1 MLMKL
6 NSSEGRSRDLPS
18 LCVRLSKTAALRS
31 TGSVSGP
38 GIITR
43 RTFLRTIGCAAGGI
57 LFGGSGLLWYGT
69 QLEPHRLQIERRKI
83 LLPGLPHPFSGLT
96 VCHISDLHFGP
107 YVGIRE
113 GRAVADVLMDLKPD
127 IVVITGDHVSRLTER
142 EIELVEDVYSAITAP
157 LGAYAVLGNHDH
169 WVDPP
174 GLETLILR
182 AGLTLLRN
190 ANVAIEL
197 AGERLY
203 VAGVDDVW
211 EKQDN
216 LPLALNGVPRGGCAI
231 LLAHEP
237 DFADEAAVDGRVAL
251 QLSGHSH
258 GGQIRLPGM
267 GALRLPNLG
276 RKYPEGLF
284 RIGEMQLYVNRGIG
298 VVTPPVRVNCPPEV
312 TVLELVSEYSTS
324 IECL

>member
-1 MLMKL
+1 M
-6 NSSEGRSRDLPS
+6 
-18 LCVRLSKTAALRS
+18 
-31 TGSVSGP
+31 
-38 GIITR
+38 
-43 RTFLRTIGCAAGGI
+43 
-57 LFGGSGLLWYGT
+57 LWYGT
-69 QLEPHRLQIERRKI
+69 QWEPHRLQVERRKI
-83 LLPGLPHPFSGLT
+83 LLPRLPRPFSGLT

-127 IVVITGDHVSRLTER
+127 IVVITGDHVTRLTGR
-142 EIELVEDVYSAITAP
+142 EIEIVMDVYPAIKAP

-169 WVDPP
+169 WTDPP
-174 GLETLILR
+174 GLETLIRR

-190 ANVAIEL
+190 ENVAIEL

-211 EKQDN
+211 EKQDD
-216 LPLALNGVPRGGCAI
+216 LPLALNGVPEESCAI

-237 DFADEAAVDGRVAL
+237 DFADEAAVDGRVVL

-258 GGQIRLPGM
+258 GGQIRLPGV

-284 RIGEMQLYVNRGIG
+284 SMGKMQLYVNRGIG
-298 VVTPPVRVNCPPEV
+298 VVTPPVRINCPPEV

-324 IECL
+324 TECL